1 MPLGPSSLNSDGMT
15 DDKVEMT
22 TQVADKTSGC
32 DLGGPISSIE
42 KQVRTRRLFTRA
54 QLFSFSFM
62 YFVTWSGLG
71 T

>member
-1 MPLGPSSLNSDGMT
+1 MA

-22 TQVADKTSGC
+22 SQVANKTGGR
-32 DLGGPISSIE
+32 DLRGPTPSIE